1 MCDILRMANSSGL
14 TDVTEHC
21 MVYFQRHKSQ
31 IFTTESYARFK
42 ESEPT
47 LGMKILEE
55 MHSREPIGWYWANP
69 KLCPTE
75 KMDGEKKD
83 GDDKV
88 ATELERR
95 RSHGG
100 EGIAVQSMGTS
111 SDDSDDN
118 DDDDDDLDDLDDDEV
133 EL

>member
-1 MCDILRMANSSGL
+1 
-14 TDVTEHC
+14 
-21 MVYFQRHKSQ
+21 
-31 IFTTESYARFK
+31 
-42 ESEPT
+42 
-47 LGMKILEE
+47 
-55 MHSREPIGWYWANP
+55 
-69 KLCPTE
+69 
-75 KMDGEKKD
+75 MDGEKKD

-133 EL
+133 ELQKSELQRLKKWNKTKIKKNNEKTLE